1 MQSYNLS
8 TAETAEIWAIPLS
21 LAATK
26 GITIVFYSSSYLDV
40 SVHWVGRMTP
50 MYSAPANS
58 GILGSTLVCQFT
70 QAFRRLPRP
79 SSPSDA
85 KTSPVRP

>member
-40 SVHWVGRMTP
+40 SVHWV
-50 MYSAPANS
+50 SFPASRNN
-58 GILGSTLVCQFT
+58 V
-70 QAFRRLPRP
+70 
-79 SSPSDA
+79 
-85 KTSPVRP
+85 TS